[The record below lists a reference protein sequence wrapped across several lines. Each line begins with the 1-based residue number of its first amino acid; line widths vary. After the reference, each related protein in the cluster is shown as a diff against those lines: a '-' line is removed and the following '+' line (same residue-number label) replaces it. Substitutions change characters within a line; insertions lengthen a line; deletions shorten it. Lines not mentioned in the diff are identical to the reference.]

1 MTSILSQPV
10 TQWTTSQPERFKS
23 SVLSLQDSTGKCSFS
38 SLSVTL
44 TQNLCQKQQGHKD
57 KNDVIPLIRINF
69 SQTNLL
75 RKKGKPSRLSPPQF
89 PQHMNTT
96 FLNASPRNNCF
107 VHPKIGTMGKH
118 GSSLSS
124 TQHEC
129 KVSLH
134 LSFLD
139 MCTFLQQ
146 P

>member
-23 SVLSLQDSTGKCSFS
+23 SVPSLQDSTGKRSFS

-44 TQNLCQKQQGHKD
+44 TQNLCLKQQGHKD
-57 KNDVIPLIRINF
+57 KNHVIPLIRINF
-69 SQTNLL
+69 PRQICCVKRASQVGCLL
-75 RKKGKPSRLSPPQF
+75 DSSQR
-89 PQHMNTT
+89 MNTT

-107 VHPKIGTMGKH
+107 AHPKIGTMGKH

-124 TQHEC
+124 THHEC

-134 LSFLD
+134 LGFLD
-139 MCTFLQQ
+139 MCTF
-146 P
+146 